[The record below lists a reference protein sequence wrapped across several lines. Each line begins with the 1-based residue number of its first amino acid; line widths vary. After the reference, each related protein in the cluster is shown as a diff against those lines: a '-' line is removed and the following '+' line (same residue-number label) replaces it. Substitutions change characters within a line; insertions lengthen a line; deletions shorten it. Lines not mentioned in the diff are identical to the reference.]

1 MPILSNE
8 PSTST
13 KTVANLEAELAA
25 MEEEEAAE
33 AHCKQEHKEKKKKL
47 AELAE
52 ARKAEEAAAAAAV
65 EVAQKAVKKAA
76 KQRVETQGPDE
87 ANKKQELS
95 MGWRSWHRRGVIGVW
110 LVSDFFFF

>member
-8 PSTST
+8 PSTLT
-13 KTVANLEAELAA
+13 KTVADLKAELAA
-25 MEEEEAAE
+25 MEKEEEAE
-33 AHCKQEHKEKKKKL
+33 AWFKQEREEKKKKL

-76 KQRVETQGPDE
+76 KWWVETQGHDK
-87 ANKKQELS
+87 ANKKQKSTDEFDRAEELARE
-95 MGWRSWHRRGVIGVW
+95 GCRRCVANSFI
-110 LVSDFFFF
+110 